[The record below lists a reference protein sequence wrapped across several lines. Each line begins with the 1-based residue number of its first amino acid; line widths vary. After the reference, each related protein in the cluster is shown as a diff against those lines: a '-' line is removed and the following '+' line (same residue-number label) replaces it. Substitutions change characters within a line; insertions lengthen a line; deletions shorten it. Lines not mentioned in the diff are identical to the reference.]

1 MVTVTGIAPG
11 ASGVADGEAHTDAA
25 DRTRNGSLR
34 VAAVFSDHMV
44 LQRETP
50 IAVFGTAPAG
60 ERVVASL
67 TDAQGVTV
75 AQTMAVAQTV
85 AAVQTPNGADT
96 PAPEASWLAILPSLP
111 AGGPYTMRVS
121 HETDR
126 VDFTDVMIGEVW
138 LAGGQSNMELELHTS
153 EHGAEAIAAAT
164 DPLLRFYNT
173 PKAGRVDEAAE
184 SASGWN
190 PAVAPQVAGMS
201 AVAYHF
207 GTRLRAQL
215 GADVA
220 VGIIDCYIGG
230 TSITSWMSRATLV
243 GSDAGRPYVERYEA
257 AVAGK
262 TEEQMRAEAD
272 RWQTVFDQWNNDVAA
287 MKEAHPGI
295 TQPQIDAEIGPCP
308 WPPPVTP
315 FSERRV
321 SAPYEAMVRRVAPYI
336 LRGFLWYQGEE
347 DEAQC
352 ESYRELLGLLIEEW
366 RTLWNLAG
374 YEEPEVGYQT
384 DAAARALPFI
394 VVQLPQWIDGQMAAR
409 GEDPLHWPVIRA
421 AQLDA
426 SETLDD
432 VLLVCT
438 MDCGEFDNIH
448 PLDKATVGTWYQ
460 GEEDEAQCESYR
472 ELLGLLI
479 EEWRT
484 LWNLAGYEEPEVGYQ
499 TDAAARALPF
509 IVVQL
514 PQWIDGQM
522 AARGEDPLHWPV
534 IRAAQLDASE
544 TLDDVLLVC
553 TMDCGEFDNIHP
565 LDKATVG
572 TRIADM
578 ALRGVYGRTDV
589 EAESPRVVGV
599 APAAAGA
606 LDVTF
611 TNAQGL
617 HWRGTTPDTLRAA
630 AGESGTRGAGE
641 SGFEIAGAD
650 GVYADAGARIMPG
663 DGERVTV
670 RVEAPQVDSP
680 TAVRYAWK
688 SWGPAPLFNG
698 AELPALPYAG

>member
-1 MVTVTGIAPG
+1 MVTLTGIAPG
-11 ASGVADGEAHTDAA
+11 ASGVADGGECTSGAA

-50 IAVFGTAPAG
+50 VAVFGAAPADG
-60 ERVVASL
+60 RVVVDL
-67 TDAQGVTV
+67 MDDQGVTV
-75 AQTMAVAQTV
+75 AQTMAVAQAYGEHETE
-85 AAVQTPNGADT
+85 
-96 PAPEASWLAILPSLP
+96 APWLAILPALP
-111 AGGPYTMRVS
+111 ASGPYTLRVS
-121 HETDR
+121 HETNR
-126 VDFTDVMIGEVW
+126 LEFADVMIGEVW

-153 EHGAEAIAAAT
+153 EHGDEAIAAAD

-173 PKAGRVDEAAE
+173 PKAGRIDESAE
-184 SASGWN
+184 AASGWE
-190 PAVAPQVAGMS
+190 PALAPQVAGMS
-201 AVAYHF
+201 AIAYYF
-207 GTRLRAQL
+207 GARLRAQL

-230 TSITSWMSRATLV
+230 TSITSWMSRATLI

-257 AVAGK
+257 AIAGK

-272 RWQTVFDQWNNDVAA
+272 EWQTVFDQWNNNVAA
-287 MKEAHPGI
+287 MKEAHPDI

-321 SAPYEAMVRRVAPYI
+321 SAPYEAMVRRVAPYT

-366 RTLWNLAG
+366 RTLWNLGG
-374 YEEPEVGYQT
+374 YAEPTVGYQA
-384 DAAARALPFI
+384 DAGADALPFI
-394 VVQLPQWIDGQMAAR
+394 VVQLPQWIDGQVAAR
-409 GEDPLHWPVIRA
+409 GEDPRHWPVIRA

-426 SETLDD
+426 SETLND

-448 PLDKATVGTWYQ
+448 PLDKT
-460 GEEDEAQCESYR
+460 
-472 ELLGLLI
+472 
-479 EEWRT
+479 
-484 LWNLAGYEEPEVGYQ
+484 
-499 TDAAARALPF
+499 
-509 IVVQL
+509 
-514 PQWIDGQM
+514 
-522 AARGEDPLHWPV
+522 
-534 IRAAQLDASE
+534 
-544 TLDDVLLVC
+544 
-553 TMDCGEFDNIHP
+553 
-565 LDKATVG
+565 TVG

-578 ALRGVYGRTDV
+578 ALRGVYGRADV
-589 EAESPRVVGV
+589 EAESPRVAGV
-599 APAAAGA
+599 TPAPGA

-617 HWRGTTPDTLRAA
+617 HWRGTTPDTMRAA
-630 AGESGTRGAGE
+630 AGATGARAVGE

-650 GVYADAGARIMPG
+650 GVYVDAGAQILPG

-670 RVEAPQVDSP
+670 RVEAPQVGSP

>member
-11 ASGVADGEAHTDAA
+11 ASGVADGGECTSGAA

-50 IAVFGTAPAG
+50 VAVFGAAPAG
-60 ERVVASL
+60 GRVVVDL
-67 TDAQGVTV
+67 MDDQGVTV
-75 AQTMAVAQTV
+75 AQTMAVAQAYGEHET
-85 AAVQTPNGADT
+85 
-96 PAPEASWLAILPSLP
+96 EATWLAILPALP
-111 AGGPYTMRVS
+111 ASGPYTLRVS
-121 HETDR
+121 HETNR
-126 VDFTDVMIGEVW
+126 LEFADVMIGEVW

-153 EHGAEAIAAAT
+153 EHGDEAIAAA
-164 DPLLRFYNT
+164 DAPLLRFYNT
-173 PKAGRVDEAAE
+173 PKAGRIDESAE
-184 SASGWN
+184 AASGWE
-190 PAVAPQVAGMS
+190 PALAPQVAGMS
-201 AVAYHF
+201 AIAYHF
-207 GTRLRAQL
+207 GARLRAQL

-230 TSITSWMSRATLV
+230 TSITSWMSRATLI

-257 AVAGK
+257 AIAGK

-272 RWQTVFDQWNNDVAA
+272 EWQTVFDRWNNSVAA

-321 SAPYEAMVRRVAPYI
+321 SAPYEAMVRRVAPYT

-366 RTLWNLAG
+366 RTLWNLGG
-374 YEEPEVGYQT
+374 YAEPTVGYQA
-384 DAAARALPFI
+384 DAGADALPFI
-394 VVQLPQWIDGQMAAR
+394 VVQLPQWIDGQVAAR
-409 GEDPLHWPVIRA
+409 GEDPR
-421 AQLDA
+421 
-426 SETLDD
+426 
-432 VLLVCT
+432 
-438 MDCGEFDNIH
+438 
-448 PLDKATVGTWYQ
+448 
-460 GEEDEAQCESYR
+460 
-472 ELLGLLI
+472 
-479 EEWRT
+479 
-484 LWNLAGYEEPEVGYQ
+484 
-499 TDAAARALPF
+499 
-509 IVVQL
+509 
-514 PQWIDGQM
+514 
-522 AARGEDPLHWPV
+522 HWPV

-578 ALRGVYGRTDV
+578 ALRGVYGRADV
-589 EAESPRVVGV
+589 EAESPRVAGV
-599 APAAAGA
+599 TPAPGA

-617 HWRGTTPDTLRAA
+617 HWRGTTPDTMRAA
-630 AGESGTRGAGE
+630 AGATGARGAGE
-641 SGFEIAGAD
+641 SGFEVAGVD
-650 GVYADAGARIMPG
+650 GVYVDAGARILPG

>member
-11 ASGVADGEAHTDAA
+11 ASGVADGGECTSGAA

-50 IAVFGTAPAG
+50 VAVFGAAPAG
-60 ERVVASL
+60 GRVVVDL
-67 TDAQGVTV
+67 MDDQGVTV
-75 AQTMAVAQTV
+75 AQTMAVAQAYGEHETE
-85 AAVQTPNGADT
+85 
-96 PAPEASWLAILPSLP
+96 APWLAILPALP
-111 AGGPYTMRVS
+111 ASGPYTLRVS
-121 HETDR
+121 HETNR
-126 VDFTDVMIGEVW
+126 LEFADVMIGEVW

-153 EHGAEAIAAAT
+153 EHGAEEIAAAN

-173 PKAGRVDEAAE
+173 PKAGRIDESAE
-184 SASGWN
+184 AASGWE
-190 PAVAPQVAGMS
+190 PALAPQVAGMS
-201 AVAYHF
+201 AIAYHF
-207 GTRLRAQL
+207 GARLRAQL

-230 TSITSWMSRATLV
+230 TSITSWMSRATLI

-257 AVAGK
+257 AIAGK
-262 TEEQMRAEAD
+262 TEEQMRAEANE
-272 RWQTVFDQWNNDVAA
+272 WQTVFDQWNNSVAA
-287 MKEAHPGI
+287 MKEAHPDI

-321 SAPYEAMVRRVAPYI
+321 SAPYEAMVRRVAPYT

-366 RTLWNLAG
+366 RTLWNLGG
-374 YEEPEVGYQT
+374 YAEPTVGYQA
-384 DAAARALPFI
+384 DAGADALPFI
-394 VVQLPQWIDGQMAAR
+394 VVQLPQWIDGQVAAR
-409 GEDPLHWPVIRA
+409 GEDPRHWPVIRA

-426 SETLDD
+426 SETLND

-448 PLDKATVGTWYQ
+448 PLDKT
-460 GEEDEAQCESYR
+460 
-472 ELLGLLI
+472 
-479 EEWRT
+479 
-484 LWNLAGYEEPEVGYQ
+484 
-499 TDAAARALPF
+499 
-509 IVVQL
+509 
-514 PQWIDGQM
+514 
-522 AARGEDPLHWPV
+522 
-534 IRAAQLDASE
+534 
-544 TLDDVLLVC
+544 
-553 TMDCGEFDNIHP
+553 
-565 LDKATVG
+565 TVG

-578 ALRGVYGRTDV
+578 ALRGVYGRADV

-599 APAAAGA
+599 APAADRA

-611 TNAQGL
+611 TNARGL
-617 HWRGTTPDTLRAA
+617 HWRGTTPDTMRAA
-630 AGESGTRGAGE
+630 AGATGARAVGE

-650 GVYADAGARIMPG
+650 GVYVDAGAQIPPG

>member
-11 ASGVADGEAHTDAA
+11 ASGVADGGECTSGAA

-50 IAVFGTAPAG
+50 VAVFGTAPAG
-60 ERVVASL
+60 GRVVVDL
-67 TDAQGVTV
+67 MDDQGVTV
-75 AQTMAVAQTV
+75 AQTMAVAQAYGEHETE
-85 AAVQTPNGADT
+85 TP
-96 PAPEASWLAILPSLP
+96 WLAILPALP
-111 AGGPYTMRVS
+111 ASGPYTLRVS
-121 HETDR
+121 HETNR
-126 VDFTDVMIGEVW
+126 LEFADVMIGEVW

-153 EHGAEAIAAAT
+153 EHGDEAIAAAA

-173 PKAGRVDEAAE
+173 PKAGRIDESAE
-184 SASGWN
+184 AASGWE

-201 AVAYHF
+201 AIAYHF
-207 GTRLRAQL
+207 GARLRAEL
-215 GADVA
+215 GANVA

-230 TSITSWMSRATLV
+230 TSITSWMSRATLI

-257 AVAGK
+257 AIAGK

-272 RWQTVFDQWNNDVAA
+272 EWQTVFDRWNNSVAA

-321 SAPYEAMVRRVAPYI
+321 SAPYEAMVRRVAPYT

-366 RTLWNLAG
+366 RTLWNLGG
-374 YEEPEVGYQT
+374 YAEPTVGYQA
-384 DAAARALPFI
+384 DAGADALPFI
-394 VVQLPQWIDGQMAAR
+394 VVQLPQWIDGQVAAR
-409 GEDPLHWPVIRA
+409 GEDPRHWPVIRA

-426 SETLDD
+426 SETLKD

-448 PLDKATVGTWYQ
+448 PLDKT
-460 GEEDEAQCESYR
+460 
-472 ELLGLLI
+472 
-479 EEWRT
+479 
-484 LWNLAGYEEPEVGYQ
+484 
-499 TDAAARALPF
+499 
-509 IVVQL
+509 
-514 PQWIDGQM
+514 
-522 AARGEDPLHWPV
+522 
-534 IRAAQLDASE
+534 
-544 TLDDVLLVC
+544 
-553 TMDCGEFDNIHP
+553 
-565 LDKATVG
+565 TVG

-578 ALRGVYGRTDV
+578 ALRGVYGRADI
-589 EAESPRVVGV
+589 EAASPRVVGV
-599 APAAAGA
+599 APATGGA

-611 TNAQGL
+611 TNARGL

-630 AGESGTRGAGE
+630 AGESGARGAGE
-641 SGFEIAGAD
+641 SGFEVAGVD
-650 GVYADAGARIMPG
+650 GVYVDAGARILPG

-688 SWGPAPLFNG
+688 SWGPAPLFND

>member
-11 ASGVADGEAHTDAA
+11 ASGVADGGECTSGAA

-50 IAVFGTAPAG
+50 VAVFGTAPADG
-60 ERVVASL
+60 RVVVDL
-67 TDAQGVTV
+67 MDDQGVTV
-75 AQTMAVAQTV
+75 AQTMAVAQAYGEHETEV
-85 AAVQTPNGADT
+85 P
-96 PAPEASWLAILPSLP
+96 WLAILPALP
-111 AGGPYTMRVS
+111 ASGPYTLRVS
-121 HETDR
+121 HETNR
-126 VDFTDVMIGEVW
+126 LEFADVMIGEVW

-153 EHGAEAIAAAT
+153 EHGDEAIAEAA

-173 PKAGRVDEAAE
+173 PKAGRIDESAE
-184 SASGWN
+184 AASGWE
-190 PAVAPQVAGMS
+190 PALAPQVAGMS
-201 AVAYHF
+201 AIAYHF
-207 GTRLRAQL
+207 GVRLRAQL

-230 TSITSWMSRATLV
+230 TSITSWMSRATLI

-257 AVAGK
+257 AIAGK
-262 TEEQMRAEAD
+262 TVEQMRVEAD
-272 RWQTVFDQWNNDVAA
+272 EWQTVFDRWNNSVAA

-321 SAPYEAMVRRVAPYI
+321 SAPYEAMVRRVAPYT
-336 LRGFLWYQGEE
+336 LRGFFWYQGEE

-366 RTLWNLAG
+366 RTLWNLGG
-374 YEEPEVGYQT
+374 YAEPTVGYQA
-384 DAAARALPFI
+384 DAGADALPFI
-394 VVQLPQWIDGQMAAR
+394 VVQLPQWIDGQVDAR
-409 GEDPLHWPVIRA
+409 GEDPRHWPVIRA

-448 PLDKATVGTWYQ
+448 PLDKT
-460 GEEDEAQCESYR
+460 
-472 ELLGLLI
+472 
-479 EEWRT
+479 
-484 LWNLAGYEEPEVGYQ
+484 
-499 TDAAARALPF
+499 
-509 IVVQL
+509 
-514 PQWIDGQM
+514 
-522 AARGEDPLHWPV
+522 
-534 IRAAQLDASE
+534 
-544 TLDDVLLVC
+544 
-553 TMDCGEFDNIHP
+553 
-565 LDKATVG
+565 TVG

-578 ALRGVYGRTDV
+578 ALRGVYGRADI
-589 EAESPRVVGV
+589 EAASPRVVGV
-599 APAAAGA
+599 APATGGA

-611 TNAQGL
+611 TNARGL
-617 HWRGTTPDTLRAA
+617 HWRGTTPDTMRAA
-630 AGESGTRGAGE
+630 AGESGARGAGE
-641 SGFEIAGAD
+641 SGFEVAGVD
-650 GVYADAGARIMPG
+650 GVYVDAGARILPG

>member
-1 MVTVTGIAPG
+1 MVTLTGIAPG
-11 ASGVADGEAHTDAA
+11 ASGVAGGEERASGAA

-50 IAVFGTAPAG
+50 VAVFGAAPAG
-60 ERVVASL
+60 GRVVVDL
-67 TDAQGVTV
+67 MDDQGVTV
-75 AQTMAVAQTV
+75 AQTMAVAQAYGEHET
-85 AAVQTPNGADT
+85 
-96 PAPEASWLAILPSLP
+96 EASWLAILPALP
-111 AGGPYTMRVS
+111 ASGPYTLRVS
-121 HETDR
+121 HETNR
-126 VDFTDVMIGEVW
+126 LEFADVMIGEVW

-153 EHGAEAIAAAT
+153 EHGDEAIAAAD
-164 DPLLRFYNT
+164 DPLLRVYNT
-173 PKAGRVDEAAE
+173 PKAGRIDESAE
-184 SASGWN
+184 AASGWE
-190 PAVAPQVAGMS
+190 PALAPQVAGMS
-201 AVAYHF
+201 AIAYHF
-207 GTRLRAQL
+207 GARLRAQL

-230 TSITSWMSRATLV
+230 TSITSWMSRATLI

-257 AVAGK
+257 AIAGK

-272 RWQTVFDQWNNDVAA
+272 EWQTVFDRWNNSVAA

-295 TQPQIDAEIGPCP
+295 TQPQIDVEIGPCP

-321 SAPYEAMVRRVAPYI
+321 SAPYEAMVRRVAPYT

-366 RTLWNLAG
+366 RTLWNLGG
-374 YEEPEVGYQT
+374 YAEPTVGYQA
-384 DAAARALPFI
+384 DAGADALPFI
-394 VVQLPQWIDGQMAAR
+394 VVQLPQWIDGQVAAR
-409 GEDPLHWPVIRA
+409 GEDPRHWPVIRA

-448 PLDKATVGTWYQ
+448 PLDKT
-460 GEEDEAQCESYR
+460 
-472 ELLGLLI
+472 
-479 EEWRT
+479 
-484 LWNLAGYEEPEVGYQ
+484 
-499 TDAAARALPF
+499 
-509 IVVQL
+509 
-514 PQWIDGQM
+514 
-522 AARGEDPLHWPV
+522 
-534 IRAAQLDASE
+534 
-544 TLDDVLLVC
+544 
-553 TMDCGEFDNIHP
+553 
-565 LDKATVG
+565 TVG

-578 ALRGVYGRTDV
+578 ALRGVYGRADV

-599 APAAAGA
+599 APAADRA

-611 TNAQGL
+611 TNARGL

-630 AGESGTRGAGE
+630 AGESGARAVGE

-650 GVYADAGARIMPG
+650 GVYVDAGAQILPG

-698 AELPALPYAG
+698 ADLPALPYAG

>member
-11 ASGVADGEAHTDAA
+11 TSGVADGGECTSGAA

-50 IAVFGTAPAG
+50 VAVFGAAPAG
-60 ERVVASL
+60 GRVVVDL
-67 TDAQGVTV
+67 MDDQGVTV
-75 AQTMAVAQTV
+75 AQTMAVAQAYGEHETE
-85 AAVQTPNGADT
+85 
-96 PAPEASWLAILPSLP
+96 APWLAILPALP
-111 AGGPYTMRVS
+111 ASGPYTLRVS
-121 HETDR
+121 HETNR
-126 VDFTDVMIGEVW
+126 LEFADVMIGEVW

-153 EHGAEAIAAAT
+153 EHGDEAIAAAD

-173 PKAGRVDEAAE
+173 PKAGRIDESAE
-184 SASGWN
+184 AASGWE

-230 TSITSWMSRATLV
+230 TSITSWMSRATLI

-257 AVAGK
+257 AIAGK

-272 RWQTVFDQWNNDVAA
+272 EWQTVFDRWNNSVAA
-287 MKEAHPGI
+287 MKEAHPDI

-321 SAPYEAMVRRVAPYI
+321 SAPYEAMVRRVAPYT

-366 RTLWNLAG
+366 RTWWNLGG
-374 YEEPEVGYQT
+374 YAEPTVGYQA
-384 DAAARALPFI
+384 DAGADALPFI
-394 VVQLPQWIDGQMAAR
+394 VVQLPQWIDGQVAAR
-409 GEDPLHWPVIRA
+409 DEDPR
-421 AQLDA
+421 
-426 SETLDD
+426 
-432 VLLVCT
+432 
-438 MDCGEFDNIH
+438 
-448 PLDKATVGTWYQ
+448 
-460 GEEDEAQCESYR
+460 
-472 ELLGLLI
+472 
-479 EEWRT
+479 
-484 LWNLAGYEEPEVGYQ
+484 
-499 TDAAARALPF
+499 
-509 IVVQL
+509 
-514 PQWIDGQM
+514 
-522 AARGEDPLHWPV
+522 HWPV

-599 APAAAGA
+599 APVPGA

-617 HWRGTTPDTLRAA
+617 HWRGTTPDTMRAA
-630 AGESGTRGAGE
+630 AGATGARAVGE

-650 GVYADAGARIMPG
+650 GVYVDAGARILPG

>member
-11 ASGVADGEAHTDAA
+11 ASGVADGGECTSGAA

-50 IAVFGTAPAG
+50 VAVFGAAPAG
-60 ERVVASL
+60 GRVVVDL
-67 TDAQGVTV
+67 MDDQGVTV
-75 AQTMAVAQTV
+75 AQTMAVAQAYGEHET
-85 AAVQTPNGADT
+85 
-96 PAPEASWLAILPSLP
+96 EATWLAILPALP
-111 AGGPYTMRVS
+111 ASGPYTLRVS
-121 HETDR
+121 HETNR
-126 VDFTDVMIGEVW
+126 LEFADVMIGEVW

-153 EHGAEAIAAAT
+153 EHGDEAIAAAD

-173 PKAGRVDEAAE
+173 PKAGRIDESAE
-184 SASGWN
+184 AASGWE
-190 PAVAPQVAGMS
+190 PALAPQVTGMS
-201 AVAYHF
+201 AIAYHF
-207 GTRLRAQL
+207 GARLRAQL
-215 GADVA
+215 GADIA

-230 TSITSWMSRATLV
+230 TSITSWMSRATLI

-257 AVAGK
+257 AIAGK

-272 RWQTVFDQWNNDVAA
+272 EWQTVFDRWNNNVAA

-295 TQPQIDAEIGPCP
+295 TQPQIDTEIGPCP

-321 SAPYEAMVRRVAPYI
+321 SAPYEAMVRRVAPYT

-374 YEEPEVGYQT
+374 YAEPAVGYQA
-384 DAAARALPFI
+384 DAGAAALPFI
-394 VVQLPQWIDGQMAAR
+394 VVQLPQWIDGQVAAR
-409 GEDPLHWPVIRA
+409 GEDPRHWPVIRA

-448 PLDKATVGTWYQ
+448 PLDKT
-460 GEEDEAQCESYR
+460 
-472 ELLGLLI
+472 
-479 EEWRT
+479 
-484 LWNLAGYEEPEVGYQ
+484 
-499 TDAAARALPF
+499 
-509 IVVQL
+509 
-514 PQWIDGQM
+514 
-522 AARGEDPLHWPV
+522 
-534 IRAAQLDASE
+534 
-544 TLDDVLLVC
+544 
-553 TMDCGEFDNIHP
+553 
-565 LDKATVG
+565 TVG

-578 ALRGVYGRTDV
+578 ALRGVYGRADV
-589 EAESPRVVGV
+589 EAESPRVAGV
-599 APAAAGA
+599 TPAPGA

-617 HWRGTTPDTLRAA
+617 HWRGTTPDTMRTAGGATGARAVA
-630 AGESGTRGAGE
+630 E

-650 GVYADAGARIMPG
+650 GVYVDAGAQILPG

>member
-11 ASGVADGEAHTDAA
+11 ASGVANGGECTSGAA

-50 IAVFGTAPAG
+50 VAVFGTTPAG
-60 ERVVASL
+60 GRVVVDL
-67 TDAQGVTV
+67 MDDQGVTV
-75 AQTMAVAQTV
+75 AQTMAVTQAYGEHETE
-85 AAVQTPNGADT
+85 
-96 PAPEASWLAILPSLP
+96 APWLAILPALP
-111 AGGPYTMRVS
+111 ASGPYTLRVS
-121 HETDR
+121 HETNR
-126 VDFTDVMIGEVW
+126 LEFADVMIGEVW

-153 EHGAEAIAAAT
+153 EHGDEAIAAAD

-173 PKAGRVDEAAE
+173 PKAGRIDESAE
-184 SASGWN
+184 AASGWE
-190 PAVAPQVAGMS
+190 PALAPQVAGMS
-201 AVAYHF
+201 AIAYHF
-207 GTRLRAQL
+207 GARLRAQL

-230 TSITSWMSRATLV
+230 TSITSWMSRATLI

-257 AVAGK
+257 AIAGK

-272 RWQTVFDQWNNDVAA
+272 EWQTVFGRWNNSVAA
-287 MKEAHPGI
+287 MKEAHPDI

-321 SAPYEAMVRRVAPYI
+321 SAPYEAMVRRVAPYT

-374 YEEPEVGYQT
+374 YAEPTVGYQA
-384 DAAARALPFI
+384 DAGAAALPFI
-394 VVQLPQWIDGQMAAR
+394 VVQLPQWIDGQVAAR
-409 GEDPLHWPVIRA
+409 GEDPR
-421 AQLDA
+421 
-426 SETLDD
+426 
-432 VLLVCT
+432 
-438 MDCGEFDNIH
+438 
-448 PLDKATVGTWYQ
+448 
-460 GEEDEAQCESYR
+460 
-472 ELLGLLI
+472 
-479 EEWRT
+479 
-484 LWNLAGYEEPEVGYQ
+484 
-499 TDAAARALPF
+499 
-509 IVVQL
+509 
-514 PQWIDGQM
+514 
-522 AARGEDPLHWPV
+522 HWPV

-578 ALRGVYGRTDV
+578 ALRGAYGRTDV

-611 TNAQGL
+611 TNARGL

-630 AGESGTRGAGE
+630 AGESGARGAGE